1 MSCRTVERV
10 LADAVF
16 AIIGTL
22 LREERV
28 YQRVLRVTLDERAL
42 VLHHNAHYVA
52 LEAPE
57 DVHHPEQEEE
67 LHRQLQQPA
76 KKQIYP

>member
-10 LADAVF
+10 LADAAF
-16 AIIGTL
+16 AILCAL

-28 YQRVLRVTLDERAL
+28 HQRVLRAALDERAL
-42 VLHHNAHYVA
+42 VFQHDANNVA

-67 LHRQLQQPA
+67 LHRQLQ
-76 KKQIYP
+76 